1 MMMMPMLNIAVFI
14 NKKLILISQNLVV
27 KHALR
32 NMLFKHVMFSVILM
46 LIYTNRRE
54 YFLKKSNK

>member
-32 NMLFKHVMFSVILM
+32 NMLFKHVMFSVM